1 MRNAPR
7 KQHARKQAW
16 KPIALFIALSQSAG
30 IIGSLFTANS
40 VKNWYVTLEQPAIT
54 PPSWLFGPVW
64 ITLYTLMGYAAFLV
78 WEKARHTTHGK
89 ITLTIFFTQLI
100 LNALWSILFFGAQNI
115 AAALGEI
122 IVLWFAIVAT
132 IILFSRISK
141 TAAWLLVPY
150 LLWVSFATYLNYAFW
165 TLN

>member
-1 MRNAPR
+1 
-7 KQHARKQAW
+7 
-16 KPIALFIALSQSAG
+16 
-30 IIGSLFTANS
+30 
-40 VKNWYVTLEQPAIT
+40 
-54 PPSWLFGPVW
+54 
-64 ITLYTLMGYAAFLV
+64 MGYAAFLV